1 MTQPDAIQW
10 GVRQEVPI
18 IPDGEMP
25 EQIPAPAPI
34 DYTGMTEEQ
43 VAEAEAQQGVDF
55 AAWNA
60 VMAGWYQ
67 DVLALIEAHPEWWQ
81 YTVQVYP
88 DEATARE
95 QLALTR
101 EANQGNAFV
110 RSVDLVTAPVITWTV
125 VEA

>member
-1 MTQPDAIQW
+1 MTQPTTVQW

-18 IPDGEMP
+18 IPEGEMP

-34 DYTGMTEEQ
+34 NYEGMTEEQ
-43 VAEAEAQQGVDF
+43 VAEAEAQQAIDY

-60 VMAGWYQ
+60 VMATWYQ
-67 DVLALIEAHPEWWQ
+67 DVLALIAEHDEWWQ

-88 DEATARE
+88 DEATARQ

-125 VEA
+125 VE